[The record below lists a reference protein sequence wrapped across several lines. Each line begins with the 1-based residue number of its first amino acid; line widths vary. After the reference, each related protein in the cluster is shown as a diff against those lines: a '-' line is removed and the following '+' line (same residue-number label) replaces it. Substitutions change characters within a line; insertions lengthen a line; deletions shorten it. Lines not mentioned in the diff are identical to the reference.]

1 MSRHLYPW
9 NHLAPLVVPS
19 EVAVTRFLFDD
30 LVDSENKVLSREWV
44 LAYDLDPTA
53 LLALA
58 IGSANPTGYTRT
70 IRGRRQ
76 QGTLY
81 PFVWRTSDAN
91 TRRAPGPAPS
101 MEAPR

>member
-1 MSRHLYPW
+1 M
-9 NHLAPLVVPS
+9 
-19 EVAVTRFLFDD
+19 TRFLFDD
-30 LVDSENKVLSREWV
+30 LVVAEGTVLSKEWV

-58 IGSANPTGYTRT
+58 LGSANPQGYTKP

-81 PFVWRTSDAN
+81 PYIWRTSDAN
-91 TRRAPGPAPS
+91 TGRTARPRAS
-101 MEAPR
+101 VESSQ